1 MKRSL
6 LALAVLGAFAASAQ
20 AQSSITIYG
29 SFDAGVRNVDRS
41 GNAFD
46 VTTMGSTGTFNSNR
60 LGFRGL
66 EDLGG
71 GLRARF
77 NLETG
82 FNTGTGALNNANNQ
96 LFERTASVGLGG
108 AFGFIDLGRQYTN
121 AFLTIAAYDPLSYKY
136 PGIAFA
142 VPATAGVRY
151 NNDLKYTGTFGPVTA
166 RAEWAFGEAGG
177 SNVTGAAR
185 GLSLSYA
192 GGPFAAGAAYTRFT
206 SGGTAAA
213 PTVGGTGAAF
223 AAPGAGIAP
232 ATAAAAA
239 APRGAP
245 GRDTEH
251 WTAGGAVKFGPARVS
266 VGYADQQAEVG
277 AASDL
282 RDRWM
287 WTGVNYAL
295 TPAIE
300 LTAAYYKQRRDGAGL
315 ASGDADLAIIS
326 ATYAFSKRTN
336 LYAGVDYREN
346 DATFRSTAGA
356 GASPRIRGISVG
368 LNHLF

>member
-6 LALAVLGAFAASAQ
+6 LALAVLGAFAASAH
-20 AQSSITIYG
+20 AQSNITIYG
-29 SFDAGVRNVDRS
+29 SFDGGIRNVDRS

-46 VTTMGSTGTFNSNR
+46 VTTMGSNGTFNSNR
-60 LGFRGL
+60 IGFRGL

-82 FNTGTGALNNANNQ
+82 FNTGTGALNNTNNQ
-96 LFERTASVGLGG
+96 LFERQAAVGIGSSWGWLD
-108 AFGFIDLGRQYTN
+108 FGRQYTN
-121 AFLTIAAYDPLSYKY
+121 AFLTIGAYDPLSYKY

-142 VPATAGVRY
+142 VPATAGTRY
-151 NNDLKYTGTFGPVTA
+151 NNDLKYTGTFGPITA
-166 RAEWAFGEAGG
+166 RAEWAFGETPG
-177 SNVTGAAR
+177 SFQQGSAR
-185 GLSLSYA
+185 SVSASYSS
-192 GGPFAAGAAYTRFT
+192 GPIAAGAAFTRRT
-206 SGGTAAA
+206 SAPAGTPA
-213 PTVGGTGAAF
+213 VGGGA
-223 AAPGAGIAP
+223 
-232 ATAAAAA
+232 
-239 APRGAP
+239 
-245 GRDTEH
+245 DTDH
-251 WTAGGAVKFGPARVS
+251 WTVGGAVKFGPARVS
-266 VGYADQQAEVG
+266 VGYANQEAEVAT

-300 LTAAYYKQRRDGAGL
+300 LTAAYYKQRRDGGGV

-346 DATFRSTAGA
+346 DATFRTATGA

-368 LNHLF
+368 VNHLF